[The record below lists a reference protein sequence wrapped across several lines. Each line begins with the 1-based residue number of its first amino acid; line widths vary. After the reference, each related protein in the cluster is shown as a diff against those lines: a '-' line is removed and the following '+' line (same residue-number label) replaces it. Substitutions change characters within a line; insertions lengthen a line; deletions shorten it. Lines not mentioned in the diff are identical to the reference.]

1 MIVCECILEGS
12 AMSDSMRMH
21 TRVKSIKDISK
32 RMVAVEEHRIL
43 AEAIPRGVVDG
54 IRERMPV

>member
-1 MIVCECILEGS
+1 
-12 AMSDSMRMH
+12 MSDSMRMH
-21 TRVKSIKDISK
+21 TRVNSIKDISNP
-32 RMVAVEEHRIL
+32 MIAVEEHRIL